1 MYKEVF
7 KHRIIEARKENNL
20 SQRQVAEKLKI
31 SKSTIASYETGRTE
45 PDLETLGKIG
55 RICEADCITDLI
67 DTHVLFKQHL
77 RCHGQSSFLDIFI
90 RCCVQ

>member
-45 PDLETLGKIG
+45 PDLETLGKIAKLYCHSVDYFLG
-55 RICEADCITDLI
+55 LADD
-67 DTHVLFKQHL
+67 
-77 RCHGQSSFLDIFI
+77 
-90 RCCVQ
+90 

>member
-45 PDLETLGKIG
+45 PDLETLGKIAKLYCHTVDYFLG
-55 RICEADCITDLI
+55 LADD
-67 DTHVLFKQHL
+67 
-77 RCHGQSSFLDIFI
+77 
-90 RCCVQ
+90 

>member
-45 PDLETLGKIG
+45 PDLETLGEIAKLYCHSVDYFLG
-55 RICEADCITDLI
+55 LADD
-67 DTHVLFKQHL
+67 
-77 RCHGQSSFLDIFI
+77 
-90 RCCVQ
+90 